1 MAVLLGRCPFRH
13 GVHQSDG
20 FWVEAFVYGSH
31 YLDIRARTV
40 LLHHELYKYASL
52 NPVVQSHLRIA
63 HIVLNP
69 LQHGRCS
76 ARKLGHN
83 FHHIVDLLPA
93 VASIAS
99 LIASGVIATS
109 RAASSSSHDVQDGHA
124 VGNRHLR
131 VSVHIGISIHL
142 SAGHGVQYGYE
153 IGYRHVHIA
162 VHVAPG
168 YRLENDA
175 QVGASLGHLE
185 EVQPLAALL
194 LGEGVVDVVSVV
206 IFQRDA
212 LYAIARVACD
222 GEATPTALF
231 NRIGIRVH
239 LAANRADD
247 PYGVDDA
254 LLRSG
259 HEGS

>member
-20 FWVEAFVYGSH
+20 FWFEAFVRGFY

-52 NPVVQSHLRIA
+52 NPAVRIA
-63 HIVLNP
+63 HVVLNP
-69 LQHGRCS
+69 LHHGRRS
-76 ARKLGHN
+76 AWKLGHD
-83 FHHIVDLLPA
+83 FHHIVDLVA
-93 VASIAS
+93 VVASIAS

-109 RAASSSSHDVQDGHA
+109 RAASSSGHDVQDCHA

-168 YRLENDA
+168 YRLEHDA

-185 EVQPLAALL
+185 EVQPLVALL
-194 LGEGVVDVVSVV
+194 LGEGVVDVVSAV

-222 GEATPTALF
+222 GEAAPTVHFDGPDVGL
-231 NRIGIRVH
+231 H
-239 LAANRADD
+239 LAAGRVGD
-247 PYGVDDA
+247 PYRIEDV

-259 HEGS
+259 LERS